1 MVGMV
6 WMGGLGWFVLDSM
19 VGMVWLGWLACVA
32 CMHGCMVGMVG
43 MCVAECENCGQLIS

>member
-19 VGMVWLGWLACVA
+19 VGMVWLGWL
-32 CMHGCMVGMVG
+32 GWYGWD
-43 MCVAECENCGQLIS
+43 S